1 MLADADSK
9 EMVTCPGLELESGR
23 GSFGAAEEGQTQ
35 EGRTVQTLGRLL
47 YCRVGEGEGG
57 GGGGRRSGD
66 GWTREEGAGDSHH
79 HHHQQHYSFENV
91 EVMSLLNGKGC
102 GVGGENDAGG
112 DELFCGSGVAEVR
125 VAVLCAVAER

>member
-9 EMVTCPGLELESGR
+9 EMVTFPGLELESGR

-66 GWTREEGAGDSHH
+66 GWTREGGAGDSHY
-79 HHHQQHYSFENV
+79 HQQHYSFENV
-91 EVMSLLNGKGC
+91 EVMSLLNGEKGC
-102 GVGGENDAGG
+102 GGGENDAGG